1 MTAHARRTPIIA
13 TVCARGGSKGLPG
26 KNIRDFD
33 GQPLIART
41 IAQALACPDI
51 DGVYVSTDDEAIAQA
66 ARAAGASVPYL
77 RPAEL
82 ATDEAGK
89 LPVIEHL
96 VGHLESQGLAPAT
109 IVDLQPTS
117 PLRDAADIAAALALR
132 DRAGLVMSVCEAQDN
147 PYFNLVEADPQGHIR
162 LSKGAGGARRQDM
175 PPVYALNGAIYVWQ
189 RQALAQAATQGLW
202 SVPAVP
208 YVMPRWKSV
217 DVDDLDDF
225 ELALWWHRR
234 RGAARS
240 AHG

>member
-1 MTAHARRTPIIA
+1 MTQAATPALTIA

-26 KNIRDFD
+26 KNLRDFD

-41 IAQALACPDI
+41 IAQALACPGI
-51 DGVYVSTDDEAIAQA
+51 GGVYVSTDDEAIAQA
-66 ARAAGASVPYL
+66 ARAAGAQVPYL

-96 VGHLESQGLAPAT
+96 VRHLEGQGIRPST
-109 IVDLQPTS
+109 VVDLQPTS
-117 PLRDAADIAAALALR
+117 PLREAADISAALALR
-132 DRAGLVMSVCEAQDN
+132 DRAGLVLSVCEAHDN
-147 PYFNLVEADPQGHIR
+147 PYFNLAEARPDGHIV
-162 LSKGAGGARRQDM
+162 LSKGTGGARRQDM
-175 PPVYALNGAIYVWQ
+175 PAVYALNGAIYVWQ
-189 RQALAQAATQGLW
+189 RAALAQAAAQGLW

-217 DVDDLDDF
+217 DIDDLDDF

-234 RGAARS
+234 RGAGAS
-240 AHG
+240 HD